1 MVSRGPA
8 GASLRGI
15 AAPLLAGVTP
25 STMPLCVWLQL
36 RQGAVTPVGNEGQCG
51 SCWAFSAVDAVSAE
65 WFIAKHKLV
74 RSLSILPMPHRRTC
88 IHTMGRVCGRCVS
101 KVAFYPPFARW
112 TWPPCKPLRRCCW
125 ASMTSAAFVPRN
137 ARRSRRS
144 RSCVRSRSRDAA
156 PTGVSTLTPRPFFIT
171 WCAI

>member
-1 MVSRGPA
+1 MTDPRAWYRVVPR

-15 AAPLLAGVTP
+15 TAPLLAGVTP

-74 RSLSILPMPHRRTC
+74 RSLSILPMPHL
-88 IHTMGRVCGRCVS
+88 HTYLGACVWRAGRCVS

-112 TWPPCKPLRRCCW
+112 TWPP
-125 ASMTSAAFVPRN
+125 
-137 ARRSRRS
+137 
-144 RSCVRSRSRDAA
+144 
-156 PTGVSTLTPRPFFIT
+156 
-171 WCAI
+171 